1 MTDYSASSWK
11 VVAITIAILAVTTF
25 GLIKFLD
32 FYDHTW
38 GSKSLSAVSEADFV
52 VNDGYSVEALDYSVI
67 IDQRTGMEYLYFPGY
82 GVTPYIDENGDVL
95 KVVE

>member
-1 MTDYSASSWK
+1 MGGFIHGK
-11 VVAITIAILAVTTF
+11 VAAITIAILAVATF
-25 GLIKFLD
+25 GIIKFLD
-32 FYDHTW
+32 YYDHTW

>member
-1 MTDYSASSWK
+1 MGDYSAGK
-11 VVAITIAILAVTTF
+11 VAAITIAILVVATF
-25 GLIKFLD
+25 GIIKFLD

-52 VNDGYSVEALDYSVI
+52 VNDGYSLEALNYSVI

>member
-1 MTDYSASSWK
+1 MKEYSPWK
-11 VVAITIAILAVTTF
+11 FAVIFIAIF
-25 GLIKFLD
+25 GLILFGVVLFTDYYK
-32 FYDHTW
+32 HTW

-67 IDQRTGMEYLYFPGY
+67 IDQKTGIEYLYFPGY

>member
-1 MTDYSASSWK
+1 MTDYSASAWK
-11 VVAITIAILAVTTF
+11 LVAITIAILAVSTF
-25 GLIKFLD
+25 GIIKFLD
-32 FYDHTW
+32 YYDHTW

-82 GVTPYIDENGDVL
+82 GVTPYIDKNGDVL

>member
-1 MTDYSASSWK
+1 MGGFSSGK
-11 VVAITIAILAVTTF
+11 VAAITIAILAVATF
-25 GLIKFLD
+25 GMIKFLD
-32 FYDHTW
+32 YYDHTW

-82 GVTPYIDENGDVL
+82 GVAPYIDENGNVL

>member
-1 MTDYSASSWK
+1 MGGVNPGK
-11 VVAITIAILAVTTF
+11 VAAITIAIPVVVTF
-25 GLIKFLD
+25 VLIIFFD

-38 GSKSLSAVSEADFV
+38 GSKSLSAVSDADFV
-52 VNDGYSVEALDYSVI
+52 VNDGHSVEALDYSVI

>member
-1 MTDYSASSWK
+1 MKEYSSWK
-11 VVAITIAILAVTTF
+11 FALIFIAIL
-25 GLIKFLD
+25 GLILFGVVLFADYYK
-32 FYDHTW
+32 HTW

>member
-1 MTDYSASSWK
+1 MGGFSSGK
-11 VVAITIAILAVTTF
+11 VAAITIAILVVATF

-95 KVVE
+95 RVVE

>member
-1 MTDYSASSWK
+1 MTGYESSPTKW
-11 VVAITIAILAVTTF
+11 AIIAFLVTFLILAGIVIF
-25 GLIKFLD
+25 KG
-32 FYDHTW
+32 FYDRTW
-38 GSKSLSAVSEADFV
+38 GDGSLEAVSKADFV
-52 VNDGYSVEALDYSVI
+52 LNDGYRLKTLDYSVI